1 MKILNNELEEEL
13 DESYPESVEDLN
25 KEIQITFNNYNI
37 IFGKIK
43 NNLLYFDLMKYHNC
57 RIRYLC

>member
-37 IFGKIK
+37 IGTTK
-43 NNLLYFDLMKYHNC
+43 
-57 RIRYLC
+57 